1 MSATLPDLTP
11 RELLE
16 LLLGHLGFVFEIE
29 ETQQEEHQVL
39 NIRTRDPGR
48 LIGRDGH
55 TLEDLQYLVN
65 RLLNHPESPEV
76 SSPHHP
82 RLIIDV
88 EGYRQKEQQE
98 FLNSIL
104 DRAARVKRTGEPDK
118 LPPMNAY
125 ERWTIHQAFKE
136 DPDVRTRSV
145 QAEGSKLKYIV
156 LEPRAPR

>member
-1 MSATLPDLTP
+1 MSETSSDLSP

-16 LLLGHLGFVFEIE
+16 LMLGHLGFVFELE
-29 ETQQEEHQVL
+29 ETQQEEHTAL

-65 RLLNHPESPEV
+65 RLMNHADQGEMGSP
-76 SSPHHP
+76 SHYP
-82 RLIIDV
+82 RVIIDV

-98 FLNSIL
+98 FLNGIR
-104 DRAARVKRTGEPDK
+104 DRANRVKRTGTPDQ

-125 ERWTIHQAFKE
+125 ERWTIHQAFKD

-145 QAEGSKLKYIV
+145 QSPGSKLKYIV
-156 LEPRAPR
+156 LESKS